1 MIKVYDREKKEYIQE
16 VQYGHNKLKFLYQ
29 NCFGRIIL
37 RLVINPVFSKINGIY
52 KKSCFSKKS
61 INKLINDYDID
72 MTIYKEK
79 EYSSFN
85 DFFTRQIKLEE
96 RELIENK
103 NYFISPAD
111 SKLLVYKITK
121 DKILN
126 IKDSNYTIEE
136 LVKGKFELSD
146 YKNGLCLI
154 FRLSMD
160 NYHHYCYPD
169 SGKLKDFYKISG
181 RLHTVSSISK
191 KHKVYKENKREIS
204 LLETEN
210 FGNLI
215 FIEIGA
221 LLVGEIINNY
231 STPFI
236 KGEEKG
242 YFSLGGSTII
252 ILVKDKVL
260 KIDDDIILN
269 SNKNIETKVKYRE
282 KIGVKL
288 C

>member
-1 MIKVYDREKKEYIQE
+1 MIKVYDREKKEYIAE
-16 VQYGHNKLKFLYQ
+16 VQYSHNKLKFLYE

-37 RLVINPVFSKINGIY
+37 RLVINPIFSKINGLY
-52 KKSCFSKKS
+52 KKSCLSKKE
-61 INKLINDYDID
+61 INKLISDYDID
-72 MTIYKEK
+72 MSIYQES
-79 EYSSFN
+79 EYKSFN
-85 DFFTRQIKLEE
+85 DFFTRQIKPEKRMLVK
-96 RELIENK
+96 NK

-121 DKILN
+121 NKILN
-126 IKDSNYTIEE
+126 IKGSNYTIEE
-136 LVKGKFELSD
+136 LVKGKVELSD

-169 SGKLKDFYKISG
+169 SGKLKDFYKVKGI
-181 RLHTVSSISK
+181 LHTVSSISK
-191 KHKVYKENKREIS
+191 KYKVYKENKREIS
-204 LLETEN
+204 ILETDS
-210 FGNLI
+210 FGDLV
-215 FIEIGA
+215 FIEVGA

-231 STPFI
+231 SATFI

-269 SNKNIETKVKYRE
+269 SKKNIETKVKYRE
-282 KIGVKL
+282 KIGVKV